1 MNEYNLKDKLS
12 LTPELLDSLT
22 SKGWQEIEHLQAQIA
37 NIEDVSL
44 NQLLKNLLTSYYVFV
59 GGLENLASGEVDTN
73 TLEKLSHSTD
83 QEENEF
89 DEASLSEILHEEPI
103 EKPVINSKDASFEP
117 FEYFVDFDEPIG
129 EPLSDEDLYN

>member
-37 NIEDVSL
+37 NIDDVSL

-59 GGLENLASGEVDTN
+59 GGLESLASGEVDTDA
-73 TLEKLSHSTD
+73 LEKLGHSISLEDNESDEVSLNEISH
-83 QEENEF
+83 EV
-89 DEASLSEILHEEPI
+89 PI
-103 EKPVINSKDASFEP
+103 EKPVINNKDESYRRKIQSFKRNNS
-117 FEYFVDFDEPIG
+117 IR
-129 EPLSDEDLYN
+129 L

>member
-12 LTPELLDSLT
+12 LTPELLDNLT
-22 SKGWQEIEHLQAQIA
+22 SKGWQEIEHLQTQIT
-37 NIEDVSL
+37 NIDDVSL

-59 GGLENLASGEVDTN
+59 GGLESLASGEVDTDS
-73 TLEKLSHSTD
+73 LAKLGHSIS

-89 DEASLSEILHEEPI
+89 DEINLSETAHEVLV
-103 EKPVINSKDASFEP
+103 EKSAVNNIDESFEP